1 MDRYTK
7 GVLTIIAVALSLIAV
22 KMWEPREAH
31 SGVFATAPT
40 IGDLRNTKD
49 KEARL
54 RLINNIPL
62 VRMFGTVSVDID

>member
-7 GVLTIIAVALSLIAV
+7 GVLTVIAVALSLIAI
-22 KMWEPREAH
+22 KMWEPREAY
-31 SGVFATAPT
+31 SAVFASTPT
-40 IGDLRNTKD
+40 VGDLRNTKD
-49 KEARL
+49 KEARM

>member
-7 GVLTIIAVALSLIAV
+7 GVLTVIAVALSLIAV
-22 KMWEPREAH
+22 KMWDPREAH
-31 SGVFATAPT
+31 SAVFASAPT

>member
-7 GVLTIIAVALSLIAV
+7 GVLTVIAVALSLIAV

-31 SGVFATAPT
+31 SSVFASAPT